1 MKIELGAQNCL
12 YPMPTTLVGATVEGR
27 PNFLTIAHVGIMDL
41 GSVSLGMARKLIIRT
56 PESKRAARSVNLPS
70 TEMVQV
76 TDFCG
81 LVSGR
86 RADKAE
92 LFSVFYGNLKTA
104 PMINECPVNMEC
116 KLKKVVDFPKHDVF
130 IGEIVA
136 TYAEEEVL
144 TDGVVDY
151 SKVQP
156 FFFTMP
162 DKGYWNLGERFAQA
176 WSVGKVVEKRQ
187 KT

>member
-12 YPMPTTLVGATVEGR
+12 YPMPTTRVGATVEGR

-41 GSVSLGMARKLIIRT
+41 GSVSLGMAQAHYTNAGIKERC
-56 PESKRAARSVNLPS
+56 SSSSHLPS

-136 TYAEEEVL
+136 TYADEEVL